1 MKVFEVFKTFL
12 AIYSGLVEKK
22 PFLTNSVTGFL
33 IASLGDVI
41 CQQQNYNSTVSSILP
56 PDTTKPSFAEVYDA
70 KRTLRMGAIRGMVVT
85 PFVLKWYPTLL
96 RLSPGKSLSRVVSRV
111 IIDQCIG
118 SPIVITLV
126 FVTNLCLFQQQSL
139 QNVYIKLK
147 SEGKISWI
155 RGLQYWPLVHLITFG
170 LIPLKHQTLFAHF
183 MSIYWMYILSFYSNT
198 NKIANTVKSV

>member
-1 MKVFEVFKTFL
+1 MKVFDAFKAFL
-12 AIYSGLVEKK
+12 ALYSGVVEKK
-22 PFLTNSVTGFL
+22 PFLTNAVTGFF
-33 IASLGDVI
+33 IASAGDI
-41 CQQQNYNSTVSSILP
+41 LCQQQNYNSSMLP
-56 PDTTKPSFAEVYDA
+56 LDTAFKPSFSEVYDA
-70 KRTLRMGAIRGMVVT
+70 KRTLRMGAIRGLIVT

-96 RLSPGKSLSRVVSRV
+96 KLSPGKTLSRVVSRI

-139 QNVYIKLK
+139 HNLFVKLK
-147 SEGKISWI
+147 SEGRLSWI

-170 LIPLKHQTLFAHF
+170 LVPLKHQTLFAHF

-198 NKIANTVKSV
+198 NKTTVKSV